1 MSYTGAAL
9 ASKVAAQEW
18 AEDFADL
25 LTCFSTEQV
34 NKSLFAL
41 FATTHR
47 GDQPIL
53 YSELCEAL
61 VDLIDRGV
69 IAREFPIS
77 GVAAEELEELR
88 AQYAPH
94 SVPSSVPSSAP
105 VAQALAMNPVDECAS
120 DFRTLNSSQ
129 FKQKWMGTRR
139 NVYEKAIAAGRI

>member
-18 AEDFADL
+18 AKDFADL
-25 LTCFSTEQV
+25 LCCFNTEQV
-34 NKSLFAL
+34 NKSLFGL

-69 IAREFPIS
+69 IAPEFPIS

-88 AQYAPH
+88 AQVAPQ
-94 SVPSSVPSSAP
+94 SVPSSAP
-105 VAQALAMNPVDECAS
+105 TAPAS
-120 DFRTLNSSQ
+120 DPIAECVSDWRTLDSTH
-129 FKQKWMGTRR
+129 FKLKWMGQRR
-139 NVYEKAIAAGRI
+139 SVYEAAIAAGRI